1 MYLSSLNEGLMS
13 KEQLDWFQI
22 SRIVGWAGGKEGGDK
37 PAISPSTENINNVG
51 FLVNVV
57 CVALTLNFSAQE
69 KNPA

>member
-37 PAISPSTENINNVG
+37 PAISPAPRI
-51 FLVNVV
+51 
-57 CVALTLNFSAQE
+57 
-69 KNPA
+69 